1 MTEIK
6 FGDIYLAK
14 LVGDGHEQQGV
25 RAVVIAQNDKG
36 NRYAPTVEIIPMSAR
51 INKAR
56 HLPTH
61 VFIKA
66 DATNGLRTDSLVLA
80 EQTNTIDKTKLIHR
94 IGSLTYE
101 ALVAI
106 GVARQIQSP
115 FPLPGTQAAVTQ

>member
-1 MTEIK
+1 MEQIR

-14 LVGDGHEQQGV
+14 LVGDGHEQHGV

-36 NRYAPTVEIIPMSAR
+36 NLYAPTVEIIPMSAR

-66 DATNGLRTDSLVLA
+66 DEQNGLKTDSLVLA

-101 ALVAI
+101 SLVAI

-115 FPLPGTQAAVTQ
+115 FPTTPI

>member
-1 MTEIK
+1 MKEIK
-6 FGDIYLAK
+6 FGDIYLAR
-14 LVGDGHEQQGV
+14 LVGEGHEQQGV
-25 RAVVIAQNDKG
+25 RAVVIAQNNVG

-51 INKAR
+51 THKAR

-66 DATNGLRTDSLVLA
+66 DATNGLRSDSLVLA

-94 IGSLTYE
+94 IGSLTHE

-115 FPLPGTQAAVTQ
+115 FPIAHV